1 MAAWRPVQCPA
12 DMDQVESLGRE
23 GVGDDVVAPDFQVRV
38 VEVLEERGLQVAG
51 HHGAAG
57 ADALAQP

>member
-1 MAAWRPVQCPA
+1 
-12 DMDQVESLGRE
+12 MDQVESLGRE